1 MKPVAVLAGLC
12 LCLFSSFVT
21 ILAAPSVTLLSNTL
35 LDQSGIFFVS
45 YDGLVNVNSFQ
56 LSNLLTYNN
65 VQYAS
70 WYTSSR
76 YAVLA
81 RRQLP
86 NGPWQTLQLPR
97 QLSNNN
103 SHNVVVIGVSPEDGR
118 IHVALDCH
126 SSRVFYTVSEPGLAG
141 NLNTSW
147 VASRFGAIGNNLGSL
162 NVGTQITYPQFVIT
176 PSNAL
181 QFVYRS
187 GVSGNGATQLAEYT
201 GGTWRNVGSWAT
213 NSGSYSA
220 RGVTSNNRNLYIH
233 GFTYDRGGRVH
244 VTGTWR
250 EQAGGVM
257 CNGGG
262 LTNHDT
268 VYFYSDDRGRNW
280 RNSAGSQI
288 STSGSNPVRVSTG
301 GIIVDPIN
309 ADHGLMNQESQDVDS
324 NGQIH
329 AIISYVPGRFTQ
341 CVTSY
346 QRDRQNSGYPFHVF
360 RSSDGTFT
368 KTEIPFRLEAVGRS
382 QIVVDRSNNDDVYV
396 VLPYL
401 RIVSASK
408 SSGYKDWALVY
419 DGRASGLNAFGEV
432 TVDRLRVHGGG
443 GSAGG
448 RTLSVFYQVA
458 SSGSS
463 PSAVRVVDFALNG

>member
-1 MKPVAVLAGLC
+1 MARFSLLATLGLF
-12 LCLFSSFVT
+12 LGLVWT
-21 ILAAPSVTLLSNTL
+21 ALAAPRVSQIGNSL
-35 LDQSGIFFVS
+35 LDNNGIYFVS

-56 LSNLLTYNN
+56 LSNLLTYGNY
-65 VQYAS
+65 QYAA

-76 YAVLA
+76 FAILA

-86 NGPWQTLQLPR
+86 NGGWQTLQLPR
-97 QLSNNN
+97 QLSSNN
-103 SHNVVVIGVSPEDGR
+103 SHNVVVIGISPEDGR

-126 SSRVFYTVSEPGLAG
+126 SSRVFYTVSEPGLAFNG
-141 NLNTSW
+141 NLSW
-147 VASRFGAIGNNLGSL
+147 VSSRFGGISNNLGNL
-162 NVGTQITYPQFVIT
+162 NVGTQVTYPQFVVT
-176 PSNAL
+176 PDNLL

-187 GVSGNGATQLAEYT
+187 GVSGNGATQLAEYRNGVWT
-201 GGTWRNVGSWAT
+201 NVGSWAT

-220 RGVTSNNRNLYIH
+220 RGVTSNARNLYIH
-233 GFTYDRGGRVH
+233 GFTYRNGRLH

-280 RNSAGSQI
+280 RNSGGAHI
-288 STSGSNPVRVSTG
+288 ATSGSNPVRVSSP

-324 NGQIH
+324 QGQIH

-346 QRDRQNSGYPFHVF
+346 QRDRTSYARPFHVF
-360 RSSDGTFT
+360 RSPNGSFT
-368 KTEIPFRLEAVGRS
+368 KREIPFALNAVGRS
-382 QIVVDRSNNDDVYV
+382 QIVIDKNDDIYV
-396 VLPYL
+396 VLPFV
-401 RIVSASK
+401 RVVSASK
-408 SSGYKDWALVY
+408 SSGYTDWTMVF
-419 DGRASGLNAFGEV
+419 DGVAQGLNAFGEV
-432 TVDRLRVHGGG
+432 TVDRARMREEGI
-443 GSAGG
+443 
-448 RTLSVFYQVA
+448 LSVFYQLR
-458 SSGSS
+458 SSGNN
-463 PSAVRVVDFALNG
+463 PSQVRVIDFALNT